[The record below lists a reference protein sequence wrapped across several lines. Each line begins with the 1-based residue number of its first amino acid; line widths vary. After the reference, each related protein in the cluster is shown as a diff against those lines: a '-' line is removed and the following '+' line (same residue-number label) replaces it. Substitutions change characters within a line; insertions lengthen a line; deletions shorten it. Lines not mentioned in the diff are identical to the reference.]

1 MGDVELLTVG
11 LYNKCMDVNF
21 YGAVR
26 TMRRFLYLV
35 REKKGIDQF
44 RICLQ
49 DSLTLFYTS
58 LFKGDCEANLI
69 Y

>member
-1 MGDVELLTVG
+1 MLIRLFLGLWAIVNNAGFNIMGDVELLTVG

-26 TMRRFLYLV
+26 TIRRFLYLV

-44 RICLQ
+44 RICKIL
-49 DSLTLFYTS
+49 
-58 LFKGDCEANLI
+58 
-69 Y
+69 

>member
-44 RICLQ
+44 RICKIL
-49 DSLTLFYTS
+49 
-58 LFKGDCEANLI
+58 
-69 Y
+69 